1 LNYERTLFGGAAQLS
16 LPGVYHYNVAYQFFN
31 PTVSG
36 SYSIGIADTSYD
48 PVLIVYSGQTS
59 FPTSSPGSGAIGLND
74 DGLTLDFNGLA
85 ISSEYNPI
93 IRNLSLTA
101 GTNYL
106 LAATSYDF
114 SSDIPLPLT
123 FFVYG
128 PGQVAVGGSG
138 TIPEPSSYA
147 AILGGL
153 VLAAVG
159 ARRRK
164 RAV

>member
-1 LNYERTLFGGAAQLS
+1 
-16 LPGVYHYNVAYQFFN
+16 LPGVFHYNVAYQFFN

-36 SYSIGIADTSYD
+36 SYSLGIADANYD

-74 DGLTLDFNGLA
+74 DGDSVDFNGLA
-85 ISSEYNPI
+85 ISSVYNSI

-106 LAATSYDF
+106 VAATSYLS